1 MISDSMPIQVKICD
15 TPDDMA
21 RAAASKIAALIRQKP
36 DAVLGLATGSTPVR
50 TYAELVRMN
59 REGLSFSRLTTF
71 NLDEYW
77 GLDGTHPQS
86 YRHFMNRTFFDGTD
100 MLLWNTHV
108 PNGMAVDADLE
119 CEAFEA
125 RIRACGGVDLWLLG
139 IGRNGHIAFNEPGSA
154 PDSRTRL
161 VNLTESTIAANSRF
175 FERVEDVPKQALTA
189 GIATICEARRIL
201 LLATGT
207 DKAGA
212 IARAVQGASHPSCPA
227 SFLQTHSNCT
237 FILDR
242 EAASEVRRVK

>member
-1 MISDSMPIQVKICD
+1 MW
-15 TPDDMA
+15 A
-21 RAAASKIAALIRQKP
+21 RAAASEIAALIRQER

-77 GLDGTHPQS
+77 GLDGRHPQS
-86 YRHFMNRTFFDGTD
+86 YRYFMNHTFFAGTD
-100 MLLWNTHV
+100 IQLWNTHI

-119 CEAFEA
+119 CEAFETK
-125 RIRACGGVDLWLLG
+125 IRACGGVDLWLLG

-161 VNLTESTIAANSRF
+161 VDLTESTIVANSRF
-175 FERVEDVPKQALTA
+175 FDRLEDVPKQALTA
-189 GIATICEARRIL
+189 GIATICEAKRIL
-201 LLATGT
+201 LLATGK
-207 DKAGA
+207 DKARA
-212 IARAVQGASHPSCPA
+212 IARAVHDAQHPACPA
-227 SFLQTHSNCT
+227 SFLQTHSDCT

-242 EAASEVRRVK
+242 EAASVVSPALNP